1 MTFYQGEDK
10 LNPIF
15 VASYND
21 MINYINNVF
30 EDQAYRTALGQ
41 PGVPKQP
48 TLTTFE
54 PNLTVHVLLPDS
66 FQDWLENGGGQKF
79 LENSG
84 LTVDDIYDEYRDTYG
99 SIQEPYFSTIQM
111 WKAVSYNQYKEKGT
125 ISQQQTYFCI
135 AVPILN
141 ASSIFV
147 QQGQYNIPPGE
158 TRNPLIYSI
167 YYDPDKSDELI
178 IDSEYFYLNSDD
190 VRNTQAFV
198 VKYQIDGQEVQQNLD
213 IIERIVSFAASPP
226 SPSVNPFQRDLPIND
241 NIIDRSGVVS
251 AADRNVVIPSVTPQ
265 REDFVDARGF
275 AGSPDDIN
283 AAAGTVANVV
293 PADSTRLATNLSN
306 TTQAVVANNVSFNA
320 AANNVSSNVASANLR
335 GF

>member
-1 MTFYQGEDK
+1 MAFYQGEDK
-10 LNPIF
+10 FNPIF

-30 EDQAYRTALGQ
+30 EEQEYRTALGQ

-54 PNLTVHVLLPDS
+54 PNLTVHFLTPDT
-66 FQDWLENGGGQKF
+66 FEDWLENGGGRTF

-84 LTVDDIYDEYRDTYG
+84 LTVDDIYDQYRDTYG
-99 SIQEPYFSTIQM
+99 SIQKPQFGTIQM

-141 ASSIFV
+141 ASSIFI
-147 QQGQYNIPPGE
+147 QQGEYNIPPGE

-167 YYDPDKSDELI
+167 YYDPNNPDELV

-190 VRNTQAFV
+190 VRNTQEFV
-198 VKYQIDGQEVQQNLD
+198 VKYQIDGDDQQQNLD

-226 SPSVNPFQRDLPIND
+226 PPSVNNNNAAQRDFSND
-241 NIIDRSGVVS
+241 NVIDRSRAVNT
-251 AADRNVVIPSVTPQ
+251 ADRNVETPSVTPQ
-265 REDFVDARGF
+265 QEDFVDPRGF
-275 AGSPDDIN
+275 AGGPGNYN
-283 AAAGTVANVV
+283 AGVNLDVVNASGYASNVSATANVAASAARAAG
-293 PADSTRLATNLSN
+293 
-306 TTQAVVANNVSFNA
+306 
-320 AANNVSSNVASANLR
+320 AANSR